1 MENMSLMMTTL
12 ISSFSVF
19 LHFLWLS
26 RGWLNPP
33 EIKGRRC
40 GAGEKVSLQS
50 KLWLTLSLGVSWD
63 LANNRH
69 HIRLSVHM
77 SPCHNIEIISPG
89 IRHLPNRALRTF
101 IHFLD
106 SCISPFLLS
115 PLIPIK
121 SSKIIIILVCE
132 EQICFVNRLISFP
145 TCFNRWWYF
154 NGCII
159 AAVVTQEL
167 REDMETQFLILC
179 PTRIHNDSFS
189 RQ

>member
-106 SCISPFLLS
+106 SPNSFCLLWF
-115 PLIPIK
+115 PLK
-121 SSKIIIILVCE
+121 AARLSLSWFVKNKFVSSTDSSASLHVLTADDILMAVLS
-132 EQICFVNRLISFP
+132 RLLWLRSCVRIWKHSF
-145 TCFNRWWYF
+145 
-154 NGCII
+154 
-159 AAVVTQEL
+159 
-167 REDMETQFLILC
+167 
-179 PTRIHNDSFS
+179 
-189 RQ
+189 